1 MLTFKVNTLTSFTMH
16 DYDTHVIENLLLTLP
31 KADYSYI
38 VTADNYIITREA
50 AQRIMLVT
58 HIKDHKDLLEEFVHW
73 NLMCKEEQ
81 RIQEGKADNFCEI
94 STGLIGGRFHIS
106 IHRESETESV
116 YLTLE
121 HDSEHVMMDIQIP
134 HQKLKGL

>member
-1 MLTFKVNTLTSFTMH
+1 MLTFIQIASSLTPAEVET
-16 DYDTHVIENLLLTLP
+16 IQNLLLDLP
-31 KADYSYI
+31 KATYSYI
-38 VTADNYIITREA
+38 VTAENYIITREA